1 MFKRRVEDSGKNTM
15 FQFAFKIF
23 FVHIVN
29 IIVMVIAAVILN
41 GIANLGL
48 ELSAETTSGIVTI
61 VCMVL
66 YIAMTYVEGWRRGER
81 DHNLVLYNHMDYNRF
96 RGLIAGAISQIPGF
110 VCAIATI
117 FPGVDFSVERLG
129 RYFYIN
135 FNYMFTSLD
144 RAIAA
149 GTVSGFAYHICY
161 FIPAIL
167 APVIVGVSY
176 HLGYKQ
182 VRILDRLVWSNP
194 KNGKRENL
202 R

>member
-23 FVHIVN
+23 FIHIVN

-41 GIANLGL
+41 SIANLGL
-48 ELSAETTSGIVTI
+48 EISAAATSGIVTVI
-61 VCMVL
+61 CMAL
-66 YIAMTYVEGWRRGER
+66 YVSMAYVEGWRRGER
-81 DHNLVLYNHMDYNRF
+81 DRNLVLYKHMEYNRF
-96 RGLIAGAISQIPGF
+96 RGLIAGALSQIPGL
-110 VCAIATI
+110 VCAVVAF
-117 FPGVDFSVERLG
+117 FPEKGASAERLA
-129 RYFYIN
+129 RYFYMN

-144 RAIAA
+144 AA
-149 GTVSGFAYHICY
+149 GSAVSGFVYHICY

-167 APVIVGVSY
+167 APIIVGISY

-182 VRILDRLVWSNP
+182 IRVLDRLMWRTP
-194 KNGKRENL
+194 KDGKRENL